1 MLKMK
6 LPMKSAVEGG
16 HRTAEDEL
24 EETSECN
31 LHIPG
36 SSFQTSTNTNRFTD
50 SPSGLRYPA
59 SLDKEAVYEWF
70 GLYLSPAK
78 RIEFMCGL
86 LHMCQPPELRFLG
99 SCLEDLAR
107 KDFHIL
113 RDSEIKANCP
123 NDLSLLTDI
132 TDPVIRSK
140 LLVCMSLLGSE
151 NRECAEIL
159 FRILSHVDSS
169 LNFFK
174 NHGLPVTSYTD
185 HHRCGDGEEPG
196 GSLQGCGP
204 PMEVAADAQQQLEL
218 LLTMASLHPAFPFHQ
233 RESLRMHLDKIE
245 RSFEEERQHYHH
257 NNTQQNNVQPNDYF
271 APSTD
276 NNRFE
281 RTAPTQGNQ
290 TASRKAQ
297 REAVHIKMIVL
308 KGVSRSRTDRC
319 LEYTFE
325 VNWSDL
331 SLSSVTKTHQEL
343 EDFLLKLPKELS
355 TESFER
361 SILRLLSQGH
371 KWEQGDLEQTF
382 RDTFLTAPQAFLQ
395 RDRVC
400 LFFLSNS
407 TDLGHSHNMEPHM
420 ASHRKKHA
428 DKSPSL
434 SILGNKGPQME
445 ERRAK
450 HLEHNGVL
458 DWRKKSCSLKPNPEH
473 CTPASDEHLSEDKWS
488 LPPGSKKKV
497 KSATDR
503 EKGRKGD
510 SRISYITNGILRP
523 APVHLVRSE
532 SGKDPRLDAGSGPD
546 TCGGMSSEGYSSP
559 SSPKLDGR
567 ESFESQDEKDKD
579 TDSNSEDSG
588 NVMGAASAEGR
599 SVAPAVFLKD
609 DALRP
614 ESPLSS
620 SKFTQLSFMPPI
632 QCVIQNG
639 APRPEGVVPPQTV
652 DSKPVGLMVTV
663 PTALPSMRE
672 AMVSP
677 AAAGDTEKQHLDTIS
692 LLSAL
697 NPSQPQ
703 QPGSPAIYPLIQRFK
718 MSAPPISQS
727 SENFNTTQHQSLV
740 GAINLISPNPAY
752 MSTLKSA
759 RGFPSGELIG
769 PGLPPAMPHTEA
781 LQAHNKPPP
790 LSLPTG
796 MPAPLPSFGLPVSR
810 PSPGA
815 AGTPPPARPQAVG
828 QVQAMVPPAVP
839 THTPGPAPSPSL
851 ALNHSTAQS
860 DSTSYIDSSVN
871 SAGPHQPPPP
881 PPPQQQ
887 QQQPPPSAQQPGC
900 GACGCRGSCGSNHPP
915 SFYFTPHRQLFSVQP
930 LFHLTSL
937 CNSSY
942 LNQAHQSNGATQLP
956 FFPPAHSPYPN
967 GPLLHAHT
975 DHMLGNQANYGLQQM
990 AAFGR
995 FYVPP
1000 MYQTVSMMP
1009 NAANGA
1015 GVKKNGS
1022 ISCYNCGASGHYA
1035 QDCKQPSI
1043 EASQQ
1048 GGFRLKYAPPH
1059 PETLDSAD

>member
-1 MLKMK
+1 
-6 LPMKSAVEGG
+6 
-16 HRTAEDEL
+16 
-24 EETSECN
+24 
-31 LHIPG
+31 
-36 SSFQTSTNTNRFTD
+36 
-50 SPSGLRYPA
+50 
-59 SLDKEAVYEWF
+59 
-70 GLYLSPAK
+70 
-78 RIEFMCGL
+78 
-86 LHMCQPPELRFLG
+86 
-99 SCLEDLAR
+99 
-107 KDFHIL
+107 
-113 RDSEIKANCP
+113 
-123 NDLSLLTDI
+123 
-132 TDPVIRSK
+132 
-140 LLVCMSLLGSE
+140 
-151 NRECAEIL
+151 
-159 FRILSHVDSS
+159 
-169 LNFFK
+169 
-174 NHGLPVTSYTD
+174 
-185 HHRCGDGEEPG
+185 
-196 GSLQGCGP
+196 
-204 PMEVAADAQQQLEL
+204 
-218 LLTMASLHPAFPFHQ
+218 
-233 RESLRMHLDKIE
+233 
-245 RSFEEERQHYHH
+245 
-257 NNTQQNNVQPNDYF
+257 
-271 APSTD
+271 
-276 NNRFE
+276 
-281 RTAPTQGNQ
+281 
-290 TASRKAQ
+290 
-297 REAVHIKMIVL
+297 
-308 KGVSRSRTDRC
+308 
-319 LEYTFE
+319 
-325 VNWSDL
+325 
-331 SLSSVTKTHQEL
+331 
-343 EDFLLKLPKELS
+343 
-355 TESFER
+355 
-361 SILRLLSQGH
+361 
-371 KWEQGDLEQTF
+371 
-382 RDTFLTAPQAFLQ
+382 
-395 RDRVC
+395 
-400 LFFLSNS
+400 
-407 TDLGHSHNMEPHM
+407 
-420 ASHRKKHA
+420 
-428 DKSPSL
+428 
-434 SILGNKGPQME
+434 ME

-458 DWRKKSCSLKPNPEH
+458 DLRKKSCSLKPNPEH

-559 SSPKLDGR
+559 SSPKLDDR

-620 SKFTQLSFMPPI
+620 SNFTQLSFMPPI

-639 APRPEGVVPPQTV
+639 ALRPEGVVPPQTV

-759 RGFPSGELIG
+759 RGYPSGELMG

-781 LQAHNKPPP
+781 LHAHNKPPP

-851 ALNHSTAQS
+851 ALNHGTAQS
-860 DSTSYIDSSVN
+860 DSTSYTDSSV
-871 SAGPHQPPPP
+871 SSVGPHQPPPLP
-881 PPPQQQ
+881 PPQQQQ
-887 QQQPPPSAQQPGC
+887 QQQPPPSAQQLGC

-915 SFYFTPHRQLFSVQP
+915 SCYFTPHRQLFSVQP

-942 LNQAHQSNGATQLP
+942 LSQAHQSNGATQLP

-990 AAFGR
+990 AAFGH

-1000 MYQTVSMMP
+1000 MYQTVNMMP

-1048 GGFRLKYAPPH
+1048 GNLNGGWVRSF
-1059 PETLDSAD
+1059 

>member
-36 SSFQTSTNTNRFTD
+36 SSFQSSTNTNRFTD

-99 SCLEDLAR
+99 SYLEDLAR

-113 RDSEIKANCP
+113 RDSEIKANGP
-123 NDLSLLTDI
+123 NDLRLLTDI

-169 LNFFK
+169 VNFFK
-174 NHGLPVTSYTD
+174 NCGLPVTSYTD

-276 NNRFE
+276 NNWFE

-297 REAVHIKMIVL
+297 REAVHIEMIML

-361 SILRLLSQGH
+361 DILRLLSQGH
-371 KWEQGDLEQTF
+371 KWEHGDLEQTL
-382 RDTFLTAPQAFLQ
+382 RDTFLIAPQAFLQ

-420 ASHRKKHA
+420 ASHRKKYA

-458 DWRKKSCSLKPNPEH
+458 DWKKKSCSLNPNPEH

-488 LPPGSKKKV
+488 LHPGSKKKM
-497 KSATDR
+497 KSVTDR

-546 TCGGMSSEGYSSP
+546 TCGGTSSEGYSSP

-588 NVMGAASAEGR
+588 NAMGAASAEGR

-639 APRPEGVVPPQTV
+639 APKPEGVVPSQTV

-759 RGFPSGELIG
+759 RGYPSGEPMG
-769 PGLPPAMPHTEA
+769 PGLPPAMPHTES

-839 THTPGPAPSPSL
+839 THTPGPAPSPNL
-851 ALNHSTAQS
+851 ALTHSTAQTN
-860 DSTSYIDSSVN
+860 STSYIDSSVS

-881 PPPQQQ
+881 PPQQ
-887 QQQPPPSAQQPGC
+887 QQQPPPSAQQLGC
-900 GACGCRGSCGSNHPP
+900 GACGCRGSCGSNHSP

-990 AAFGR
+990 TAFGR

-1009 NAANGA
+1009 NTANGA

>member
-16 HRTAEDEL
+16 HKTAEDEL

-36 SSFQTSTNTNRFTD
+36 SSFQTSPNTNRFTD
-50 SPSGLRYPA
+50 SPSGLRYPV

-113 RDSEIKANCP
+113 RDSEIKANGP
-123 NDLSLLTDI
+123 NDLSLLTDV

-140 LLVCMSLLGSE
+140 LLVCMALLGSE

-169 LNFFK
+169 LNLFK
-174 NHGLPVTSYTD
+174 KYGLPVTTYTD
-185 HHRCGDGEEPG
+185 HHRCGDGEVHG

-233 RESLRMHLDKIE
+233 RECLRMHLDKIE
-245 RSFEEERQHYHH
+245 RYFIWILFS
-257 NNTQQNNVQPNDYF
+257 QNNVQPNDYF

-281 RTAPTQGNQ
+281 RTAPTRGNQ

-297 REAVHIKMIVL
+297 REAVHIETIVL
-308 KGVSRSRTDRC
+308 KGVSRGSIC

-361 SILRLLSQGH
+361 GILRLLSQGH
-371 KWEQGDLEQTF
+371 KWEHGDLERTL

-400 LFFLSNS
+400 LFFLSSS
-407 TDLGHSHNMEPHM
+407 TDPGHSHNTEPHM
-420 ASHRKKHA
+420 ASNRKKHA

-434 SILGNKGPQME
+434 SILGDKGPQME
-445 ERRAK
+445 ERRVK
-450 HLEHNGVL
+450 HLEYNGVL

-488 LPPGSKKKV
+488 LPHGSKKKV
-497 KSATDR
+497 KSLTDR

-510 SRISYITNGILRP
+510 GRISYIANGILRP
-523 APVHLVRSE
+523 APVQLVRSE
-532 SGKDPRLDAGSGPD
+532 SGKDPRLDAGLGPD
-546 TCGGMSSEGYSSP
+546 TCGGTSAEGYSSP
-559 SSPKLDGR
+559 SSPRLDGR
-567 ESFESQDEKDKD
+567 EGFESQDEKDKD
-579 TDSNSEDSG
+579 TDNNSEDSG
-588 NVMGAASAEGR
+588 NAMGAASAEGR

-609 DALRP
+609 DVLRP
-614 ESPLSS
+614 ESPLSTT
-620 SKFTQLSFMPPI
+620 KFTQFSFMPPI

-639 APRPEGVVPPQTV
+639 APWPEGVVPPQTV

-677 AAAGDTEKQHLDTIS
+677 AAAGDSEKQHLDTTS

-703 QPGSPAIYPLIQRFK
+703 QPGSPAVYPVIQRFR

-727 SENFNTTQHQSLV
+727 SENFTTTQHQPLV

-752 MSTLKSA
+752 VSTLKSA
-759 RGFPSGELIG
+759 RGYPSGEPMG
-769 PGLPPAMPHTEA
+769 PGLPPAMPYTEA
-781 LQAHNKPPP
+781 MQAHNKPPP

-796 MPAPLPSFGLPVSR
+796 LPSSLPSFGLPVSR

-839 THTPGPAPSPSL
+839 THTPGPTPSPSL
-851 ALNHSTAQS
+851 TVTHSTAQS
-860 DSTSYIDSSVN
+860 DSTSYIDSSLS
-871 SAGPHQPPPP
+871 SAGSHQPPPP

-887 QQQPPPSAQQPGC
+887 PQAPPSAQQLGC

-915 SFYFTPHRQLFSVQP
+915 SFFFTPQLHRQLFSVQP

-990 AAFGR
+990 STFGR
-995 FYVPP
+995 FYPP
-1000 MYQTVSMMP
+1000 MYQTVSVMP

-1035 QDCKQPSI
+1035 QDCKQPSV

-1048 GGFRLKYAPPH
+1048 GGFRLKYAPPSH
-1059 PETLDSAD
+1059 PETLDSTD